1 MEGTID
7 CKASKRIRLQGMCD
21 NVCQLLFRIAHIKTA
36 FYKTERDISSP
47 SYIAGKRIIY
57 DNINYDEL
65 K

>member
-1 MEGTID
+1 
-7 CKASKRIRLQGMCD
+7 MCD